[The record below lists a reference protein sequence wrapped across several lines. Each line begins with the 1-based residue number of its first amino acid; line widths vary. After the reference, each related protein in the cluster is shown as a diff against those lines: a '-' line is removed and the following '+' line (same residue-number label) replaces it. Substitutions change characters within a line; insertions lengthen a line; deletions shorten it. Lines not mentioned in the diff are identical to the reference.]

1 MASPSPGRGHGWKF
15 NTRLTTS
22 NGSIHTIVPV
32 SETRRITEHR
42 WPRPLDVAGALAVVG
57 IVALGTRNIDGVT
70 EDRAMDW
77 LAYASGVT
85 GAVSLAFWR
94 RRSVLV
100 TGIVAVATAV
110 YVARGYTEG
119 PALLPGPLALL
130 ALGYAAPRRVAWI
143 GGAALVASTIVA
155 RWVAPDDFEN
165 WGFLAIVGWASA
177 AVLAGQAI
185 AARGERAA
193 AQRERLAHQQEQA
206 IAGERL
212 RIAQDLHDS
221 VAHAMATIN
230 VQSGVAAHLLD
241 RDPSQAR
248 GALEAIRAASSHTL
262 DELGAIVGV
271 LRDPRT
277 AAPRTPVS
285 TLADVEALVV
295 RSRADGLAVT
305 ADVRG
310 TVESVAPSV
319 SAAAYRVVQEA
330 LTNVRR
336 HAGGVASA
344 ELDVVVGDGGAVRV
358 SVRDDG
364 RGSGVNGS
372 TTGFGLIG
380 MRERV
385 EATGGLLQT
394 GPRPGG
400 GFEVVATWNGRP

>member
-1 MASPSPGRGHGWKF
+1 VSD
-15 NTRLTTS
+15 TS
-22 NGSIHTIVPV
+22 
-32 SETRRITEHR
+32 RIEAR
-42 WPRPLDVAGALAVVG
+42 AWPRPLDVAGALVVVG
-57 IVALGTRNIDGVT
+57 IVILGTKNIASDA

-77 LAYASGVT
+77 LAYVSGIT
-85 GAVSLAFWR
+85 GALALAFWR
-94 RRSVLV
+94 RWSVLV
-100 TGIVAVATAV
+100 TGIVAVTTAF

-130 ALGYAAPRRVAWI
+130 ALGYAAPRRVGWI
-143 GGAALVASTIVA
+143 GCAAFVVSAIVA
-155 RWVAPDDFEN
+155 RFIAPDDFEN

-177 AVLAGQAI
+177 AVLAGQAL

-241 RDPSQAR
+241 RDPTQAR
-248 GALEAIRAASSHTL
+248 GALEAIRAASSQTL

-271 LRDPRT
+271 LRDPRA

-285 TLADVEALVV
+285 TLADVDALVARV
-295 RSRADGLAVT
+295 RADGLAVT
-305 ADVRG
+305 TDVHG
-310 TVESVAPSV
+310 TVESVVPSV
-319 SAAAYRVVQEA
+319 SSAAYRVVQEA

-336 HAGGVASA
+336 HAGGDASA
-344 ELDVVVGDGGAVRV
+344 ELEVVVGDGGAVRV

-364 RGSGVNGS
+364 RGPAANGF
-372 TTGFGLIG
+372 TAGFGLIG

-385 EATGGLLQT
+385 EATGGLLWA

-400 GFEVVATWNGRP
+400 GFEVVATWNGRQ

>member
-1 MASPSPGRGHGWKF
+1 VASVDHPRTRDWPAPASWAPDLVGAAIATGLMVLISSHLAPSG
-15 NTRLTTS
+15 
-22 NGSIHTIVPV
+22 
-32 SETRRITEHR
+32 
-42 WPRPLDVAGALAVVG
+42 D
-57 IVALGTRNIDGVT
+57 
-70 EDRAMDW
+70 DRAMDG
-77 LAYASGVT
+77 LGIALVVAG
-85 GAVSLAFWR
+85 GGSLVLCR
-94 RRSVLV
+94 RRPRLVL
-100 TGIVAVATAV
+100 GIVVVVLGTYVGRRYPEGPVFAAGWVALFVASWRTDRRFATIGAGTLCGVLGVIYLLAVGRVVSPVPLIFVAWSAVA
-110 YVARGYTEG
+110 
-119 PALLPGPLALL
+119 ALLGDALRTRRG
-130 ALGYAAPRRVAWI
+130 ALDELQERAHYLERTREEEARRRVAEDRLGI
-143 GGAALVASTIVA
+143 A
-155 RWVAPDDFEN
+155 R
-165 WGFLAIVGWASA
+165 
-177 AVLAGQAI
+177 
-185 AARGERAA
+185 
-193 AQRERLAHQQEQA
+193 
-206 IAGERL
+206 
-212 RIAQDLHDS
+212 DLHDS